1 MLHNAGFIIS
11 SNCRIVKIELFLVLL
26 QLLYSLDIGKQT
38 VPRVIN
44 YGAKIQ
50 VQQDKTL
57 HASSFSAQMQQ
68 KSSSYRNLLS
78 DFPDLIHVD
87 VEREYFLIVSRAGY
101 HPAPRRNG
109 Y

>member
-11 SNCRIVKIELFLVLL
+11 LNCRIVKIELFLVLL

-44 YGAKIQ
+44 YGAKVQ

-57 HASSFSAQMQQ
+57 HAPSFFRTDATEKLILSESAVGLP
-68 KSSSYRNLLS
+68 R
-78 DFPDLIHVD
+78 P
-87 VEREYFLIVSRAGY
+87 RSR
-101 HPAPRRNG
+101 
-109 Y
+109 